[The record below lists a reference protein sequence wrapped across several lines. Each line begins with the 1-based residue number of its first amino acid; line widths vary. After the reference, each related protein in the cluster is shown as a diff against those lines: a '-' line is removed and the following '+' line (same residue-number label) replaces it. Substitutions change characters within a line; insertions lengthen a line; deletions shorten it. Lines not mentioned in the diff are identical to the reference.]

1 MTTAAPKKPFENQ
14 TLKRREPRQARA
26 LHKVGLMLEAAMQLI
41 DDGGIEAL
49 TTNAVAQK
57 AGVSIGTLYQYFGDK
72 QALLDALIQ
81 RHLET
86 LAVRV
91 KASVAEPAPR
101 EVGGRIRVLVRS
113 VLASYGGRR
122 RVHRRLMEHALS
134 VRRPGAG
141 LMPFYAQLVQQF
153 ARDGVRGPDGTT
165 ASITEA
171 QAFVMTHAIAGV
183 LRALAASE
191 SHPPPAQEV
200 EDALVCMV
208 LGFAGPPASRGL
220 VPAPAPVE

>member
-1 MTTAAPKKPFENQ
+1 
-14 TLKRREPRQARA
+14 
-26 LHKVGLMLEAAMQLI
+26 MQLI
-41 DDGGIEAL
+41 DEGGIETL

-72 QALLDALIQ
+72 QALLDTLIG

-91 KASVAEPAPR
+91 RASLAGPAPR
-101 EVGGRIRVLVRS
+101 EAGGRIRVLVQA

-141 LMPFYAQLVQQF
+141 LMPFYARLVQQL
-153 ARDGVRGPDGTT
+153 ARDGVRGPDGNS
-165 ASITEA
+165 APITEA
-171 QAFVMTHAIAGV
+171 QAFVLTHAIAGV

-191 SHPPPAQEV
+191 SRPPPAQEV
-200 EDALVCMV
+200 EDALVRLV
-208 LGFAGPPASRGL
+208 LGFAGPPASR
-220 VPAPAPVE
+220 A

>member
-1 MTTAAPKKPFENQ
+1 M
-14 TLKRREPRQARA
+14 R
-26 LHKVGLMLEAAMQLI
+26 LI
-41 DDGGIEAL
+41 DEGGIEML

-57 AGVSIGTLYQYFGDK
+57 AGVSIGTLYQYFDGK
-72 QALLDALIQ
+72 QALLDALVR

-91 KASVAEPAPR
+91 QASLAEPAPR
-101 EVGGRIRVLVRS
+101 EAGGRIRVLVQS

-141 LMPFYAQLVQQF
+141 LMPFYTQLVQHF

-165 ASITEA
+165 SPITQA

-191 SHPPPAQEV
+191 SHPPPTQDV
-200 EDALVCMV
+200 EDALVRLV
-208 LGFAGPPASRGL
+208 LGFTTPPSSQC
-220 VPAPAPVE
+220 APAP